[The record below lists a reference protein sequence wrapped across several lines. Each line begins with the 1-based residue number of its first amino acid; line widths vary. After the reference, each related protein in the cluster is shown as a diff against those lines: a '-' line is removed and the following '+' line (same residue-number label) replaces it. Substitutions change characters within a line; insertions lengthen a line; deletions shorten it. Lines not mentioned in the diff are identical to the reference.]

1 MRKRKVTYPVARTA
15 NRPARIMGDPS
26 YVRPTVV
33 TIDTSAMAP
42 RGSFAAGDRVVIAS
56 DGLYAGETAIV
67 ERLAQGV
74 IPAAVVRTEAG
85 RTRRVRVIDLRPAS
99 AQAPTES

>member
-1 MRKRKVTYPVARTA
+1 MEIRAEARD
-15 NRPARIMGDPS
+15 RRI
-26 YVRPTVV
+26 TVV

-42 RGSFAAGDRVVIAS
+42 RGSFAAGDRVLIAS

>member
-1 MRKRKVTYPVARTA
+1 MHKRKVTYPVARTA
-15 NRPARIMGDPS
+15 NRPLRLMSDPG

-56 DGLYAGETAIV
+56 EGLYAGETAIV
-67 ERLAQGV
+67 ERLALGV
-74 IPAAVVRTEAG
+74 IPAAVVRTDAG

-99 AQAPTES
+99 AGAPTDS

>member
-1 MRKRKVTYPVARTA
+1 VRKRKVTYPVARTA
-15 NRPARIMGDPS
+15 NRPPRVVGDPN

-33 TIDTSAMAP
+33 TIDTSAMSP
-42 RGSFAAGDRVVIAS
+42 RGSFAIGDRVVIAS

-99 AQAPTES
+99 GPAPAEA